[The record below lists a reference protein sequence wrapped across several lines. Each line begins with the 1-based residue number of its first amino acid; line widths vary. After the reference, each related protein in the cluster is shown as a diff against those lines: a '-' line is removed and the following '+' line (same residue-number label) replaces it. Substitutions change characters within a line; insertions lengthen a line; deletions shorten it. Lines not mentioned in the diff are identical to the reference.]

1 MVNNKISFKKL
12 KNKLKMI
19 LTIIKKYNINFNNY

>member
-19 LTIIKKYNINFNNY
+19 LTIIKKYNINLNND

>member
-1 MVNNKISFKKL
+1 MINNKISFKKL

-19 LTIIKKYNINFNNY
+19 LTIIKKYNINLNND